1 MSVLIAMFIYAFSM
15 AITPGPNNIIALS
28 TGVNYGFRRALPFAT
43 GVMIGFNIL
52 LIIVGVGIGE
62 VAAGNVE
69 FLGYL
74 SYAGTAFICY
84 MAFKIATAPT
94 TIKKQDDK
102 NPGFVHGVLFQWVN
116 PKAWTACLGGI
127 GAFNLAGNNAG
138 LTAYITI
145 SAFVVFF
152 SVVTWAYAGSKIT
165 RFLENEQNHRFFNY
179 AMGSCLFMVAVY
191 IVFMDV

>member
-1 MSVLIAMFIYAFSM
+1 M
-15 AITPGPNNIIALS
+15 T
-28 TGVNYGFRRALPFAT
+28 
-43 GVMIGFNIL
+43 
-52 LIIVGVGIGE
+52 IVGIGIGE
-62 VAAGNVE
+62 VAAGNDE

-94 TIKKQDDK
+94 TMKKHNDK

-127 GAFNLAGNNAG
+127 GAFNLAGDNAG
-138 LTAYITI
+138 LVAYIII

-152 SVVTWAYAGSKIT
+152 SVVVWAYAG
-165 RFLENEQNHRFFNY
+165 
-179 AMGSCLFMVAVY
+179 C
-191 IVFMDV
+191 